1 MFENQFKLT
10 LKQGRGYQYVY
21 IQRVVYA
28 GKNRKIESFSLG
40 TVENIAK
47 IITTIQESNESL
59 FFGEVLLYCFTQN
72 EKYNQLLETILQP
85 CLLSKKEN
93 MMLHWLINTRI
104 LVPSSK
110 QRVLRHFSHSAFSEL
125 MPSPESNAIYE
136 LMDKFKTPEAY
147 FETYVQQV
155 LSKLKYTPEW
165 HHFDTTTIYFYSD
178 YDELRTRGFGKDGRK
193 GSPLIKLALSCTEDL
208 IPVMYKVYPGRES
221 DQTAFQEFIEKIK
234 FRPDLKQKI
243 ITFDAGCYSFKKVKQ
258 LETEGFNYVCMA
270 DISTHSLE
278 GTPQEYIID
287 DDNWVLQ
294 PGSYKGRRVLEAY
307 NDTHHLAAIE
317 KLSRKMGLVTQFIE
331 SVVGRTPD
339 TKLKKVQELINGLGL
354 KRLLEI
360 TLSDN
365 NLVLTV
371 HEEQVQ
377 TQKDKLKKLV
387 LMTNLPE
394 TTSDTT
400 LIQYYLKRS
409 SIEQVYRYIK
419 SPFEIRPVYHWKQ
432 RRIHSHVFLVLL
444 GYFHLTILRYYLSF
458 RYSTS
463 FTLEKLLED
472 LTYTTIIRSEPRSG
486 KYLLHLGK
494 QPTWIVNVVKKWNI
508 NLQQD
513 SSISQMSITE

>member
-1 MFENQFKLT
+1 MFENKFKLT
-10 LKQGRGYQYVY
+10 LKQGRGYEYVY
-21 IQRVVYA
+21 IQRVVYS

-47 IITTIQESNESL
+47 ILATIQNSSESL
-59 FFGEVLLYCFTQN
+59 FFGEVLLYRFTQT
-72 EKYNQLLETILQP
+72 EQYSQLLETILRP
-85 CLLSKKEN
+85 WSLSKKEI

-125 MPSPESNAIYE
+125 MSSPESNAMYE
-136 LMDKFKTPEAY
+136 LMDKFKSPETY

-155 LSKLKYTPEW
+155 LSKLQYTPEW

-178 YDELRTRGFGKDGRK
+178 YDELRTRGFGKDGKK

-208 IPVMYKVYPGRES
+208 IPIMYKIYPGRAS

-234 FRPDLKQKI
+234 QRPDLKQKI
-243 ITFDAGCYSFKKVKQ
+243 ITFDAGCYSFKKIEQ
-258 LETEGFNYVCMA
+258 LETEGFTYVCMA
-270 DISTHSLE
+270 DVSTYSLE
-278 GTPQEYIID
+278 GTPQEYSID
-287 DDNWVLQ
+287 NDTWILQ
-294 PGSYKGRRVLEAY
+294 PGSYRGRRVLEGY
-307 NDTHHLAAIE
+307 NKTHHLAAIE

-331 SVVGRTPD
+331 SVVGKSPD
-339 TKLKKVQELINGLGL
+339 AKLKKVQELINGLGL

-360 TLSDN
+360 TLSEAD
-365 NLVLTV
+365 LVLTV
-371 HEEQVQ
+371 HEEQVK
-377 TQKDKLKKLV
+377 TQKEKLKKLV
-387 LMTNLPE
+387 LMTNLSKK
-394 TTSDTT
+394 TSDTT
-400 LIQYYLKRS
+400 LVQYYLKRS

-432 RRIHSHVFLVLL
+432 HRIHSHVYLVLL
-444 GYFHLTILRYYLSF
+444 GYFHLTLLRYYLSL

-472 LTYTTIIRSEPRSG
+472 LSYTTIIRSEPRPG
-486 KYLLHLGK
+486 KFLLHLGK
-494 QPTWIVNVVKKWNI
+494 QSTWIVNVVKDWNI

-513 SSISQMSITE
+513 SSIPQMPITE